1 MAIEN
6 LSLLLSKYF
15 GLSGRVVIPGIGLLN
30 RMHDSATHQFVDK
43 KYFPPAYKIIF
54 EDKTSLVPKSQL
66 TYLSRLTGNTL
77 HEIQSHLEDLG
88 RSIYAALEK
97 DRKIEWIGMGVF
109 HMDVDG
115 IVSFQPRNSSSEYL
129 REISYTHVIRKNA
142 EHAIIVGISE
152 KTNHEMEDYFED
164 LKNQPSWQPWQKLA
178 LVMILISLAIVLIRY
193 TMGNFD
199 PLGPTYEN
207 LDPKFPA
214 ATYLTL

>member
-30 RMHDSATHQFVDK
+30 RIHDSATHQFVDK
-43 KYFPPAYKIIF
+43 KYHPPTYKIIF
-54 EDKTSLVPKSQL
+54 EVKTSLVPQAQL
-66 TYLSRLTGNTL
+66 TYLSRLTGSTL
-77 HEIQSHLEDLG
+77 HEIQGHLEELG
-88 RSIYAALEK
+88 RSIYAALER
-97 DRKIEWIGMGVF
+97 DRKIEWMGMGLF
-109 HMDVDG
+109 QMDLDG
-115 IVSFQPRNSSSEYL
+115 MVSFEPRNASVQYL
-129 REISYTHVIRKNA
+129 KEISYTHVIRKNA
-142 EHAIIVGISE
+142 EHAIIVGVSE
-152 KTNHEMEDYFED
+152 KTNHEMEDYLED
-164 LKNQPSWQPWQKLA
+164 LKNQPSWQTWQKLA
-178 LVMILISLAIVLIRY
+178 LIILLISLAIVLIRF

>member
-15 GLSGRVVIPGIGLLN
+15 GLSGRLVIPGIGLLN
-30 RMHDSATHQFVDK
+30 RIHDSATHQFVDK
-43 KYFPPAYKIIF
+43 KYHPPTHKIIF
-54 EDKTSLVPKSQL
+54 EDKSSLVPQAQL
-66 TYLSRLTGNTL
+66 TYLSRLTGSTL
-77 HEIQSHLEDLG
+77 LEIQGRLEELG

-97 DRKIEWIGMGVF
+97 DRKIEWMGMGVF
-109 HMDVDG
+109 QMDVNG
-115 IVSFQPRNSSSEYL
+115 KVSFEPRNASVQYFK
-129 REISYTHVIRKNA
+129 EISYTHVIRKNA
-142 EHAIIVGISE
+142 EHAIIVGVSE
-152 KTNHEMEDYFED
+152 KTNHEMEDYLED
-164 LKNQPSWQPWQKLA
+164 LKNQPSWQTWQKLA
-178 LVMILISLAIVLIRY
+178 LIILLISLAIVLIRF